1 MLGEEFRA
9 AADIAELLAPADG
22 VTQPLHSQIP
32 GARVSAPAAS
42 SRLALLKRKH
52 PRLSKM
58 GTEARATW
66 APGSAIASAG
76 EAIGTS
82 SGSPV
87 ENFTQAHA
95 APTTVTPA
103 TVAAA
108 GEEPP
113 IAATAPPGPVPPVSS
128 SELAGPP
135 QVIPPR
141 STSTNN
147 SKDSTSLRIHNAVNQ
162 FNTRQRSVTVGHAII
177 RNQVRS
183 RVDSGIIVKHKTP
196 APGSGSYL
204 PGEQVAVGV
213 LVNRVTGG
221 GEAARAERVGPGVG
235 GGDRDQNVVV
245 HTVASSGQHNPHG
258 GGPASSSTSTTP
270 PATSAA
276 AAPGAGSESVVA
288 AAGATTPAESGT
300 AVGVAGG
307 AAPPSSRSRST
318 TSRPPGSKSK
328 SKAPQEREVVV
339 DRETSKG
346 RNSAAPQSAK
356 TYSTLNKDPG
366 VSAARSRRQTT
377 SDQMQTAPPGGRPAA
392 SAPQQDEQQHPAPRQ
407 MLNQKQ
413 KQKDHQADTSVPAGL
428 HHHQPGAVEA
438 PRKKNP
444 WSSKAARAQALNN
457 VNQKHA
463 GAAPSSSKPK
473 AAKSTI
479 AATAD
484 RAGSCESANTDRSGG
499 GGRRAAVSDKSRTEP
514 NEPRDRGL
522 EDRLGTRATS
532 ISLFPDEAPN
542 EQQRRISPKLL
553 GVETAATAGAP
564 PIKTASRMFG
574 PGATAAAEQGE
585 EKSAQSEGAVIEVL
599 APASN
604 LQSSVSIEQGT
615 KKFMTGAPEVGDKEE
630 HRHETRPLDA
640 TLKVG
645 LPLPAGGLGGAITP
659 KKESTT
665 KTSQSQ
671 TPLEDL
677 PALQST
683 TLVGKKETSRT
694 TTIPIDTCNKSPN
707 PLPAAD
713 EIPIKAKTTPVDV
726 FVAGRGAGFS
736 EFGGAAAAA
745 GAPGEPAQREQFQLD
760 PETGLLIPAREDA
773 RIQCPHCHRNFNE
786 EAAARH
792 IPRCKDIKHR
802 PAARSLQKK
811 QYVVDKLG
819 RRVAVEVDNGAAP
832 DGAASGAEQAG
843 AAHQPAHANRTSLKG
858 KGKKGRTMPAAAKR
872 SAAGADDG
880 TSVPGAPEQAQMIP
894 AALDSQWGQ
903 VQILLT
909 DGINAVNSGER
920 IAETTGRAK
929 SGLQWVHDVEHYAK
943 TNGLMKGK
951 LSRMLL
957 PFNKDTDAKNQANVK
972 SDLGSPELDHTNIPL
987 ETRRE
992 MVREALNV
1000 RRFLRV
1006 KVADDADM
1014 DLLKDSLSLI
1024 LAFFQ
1029 NLSCLM
1035 TGLRAKGA
1043 IREDMQ
1049 THEFILEKMGVPF
1062 AHKFREGTAGPGNS
1076 GPSIFEND
1084 RDYFKY

>member
-1 MLGEEFRA
+1 
-9 AADIAELLAPADG
+9 
-22 VTQPLHSQIP
+22 
-32 GARVSAPAAS
+32 
-42 SRLALLKRKH
+42 
-52 PRLSKM
+52 
-58 GTEARATW
+58 
-66 APGSAIASAG
+66 
-76 EAIGTS
+76 
-82 SGSPV
+82 
-87 ENFTQAHA
+87 
-95 APTTVTPA
+95 
-103 TVAAA
+103 
-108 GEEPP
+108 
-113 IAATAPPGPVPPVSS
+113 
-128 SELAGPP
+128 
-135 QVIPPR
+135 
-141 STSTNN
+141 
-147 SKDSTSLRIHNAVNQ
+147 
-162 FNTRQRSVTVGHAII
+162 
-177 RNQVRS
+177 
-183 RVDSGIIVKHKTP
+183 
-196 APGSGSYL
+196 
-204 PGEQVAVGV
+204 
-213 LVNRVTGG
+213 
-221 GEAARAERVGPGVG
+221 
-235 GGDRDQNVVV
+235 
-245 HTVASSGQHNPHG
+245 
-258 GGPASSSTSTTP
+258 
-270 PATSAA
+270 
-276 AAPGAGSESVVA
+276 
-288 AAGATTPAESGT
+288 
-300 AVGVAGG
+300 
-307 AAPPSSRSRST
+307 
-318 TSRPPGSKSK
+318 
-328 SKAPQEREVVV
+328 
-339 DRETSKG
+339 
-346 RNSAAPQSAK
+346 
-356 TYSTLNKDPG
+356 
-366 VSAARSRRQTT
+366 
-377 SDQMQTAPPGGRPAA
+377 
-392 SAPQQDEQQHPAPRQ
+392 
-407 MLNQKQ
+407 
-413 KQKDHQADTSVPAGL
+413 
-428 HHHQPGAVEA
+428 
-438 PRKKNP
+438 
-444 WSSKAARAQALNN
+444 
-457 VNQKHA
+457 
-463 GAAPSSSKPK
+463 
-473 AAKSTI
+473 
-479 AATAD
+479 
-484 RAGSCESANTDRSGG
+484 
-499 GGRRAAVSDKSRTEP
+499 
-514 NEPRDRGL
+514 
-522 EDRLGTRATS
+522 
-532 ISLFPDEAPN
+532 
-542 EQQRRISPKLL
+542 
-553 GVETAATAGAP
+553 
-564 PIKTASRMFG
+564 
-574 PGATAAAEQGE
+574 
-585 EKSAQSEGAVIEVL
+585 
-599 APASN
+599 
-604 LQSSVSIEQGT
+604 
-615 KKFMTGAPEVGDKEE
+615 MTGAPEVGDKEE

-645 LPLPAGGLGGAITP
+645 LPLPAGGL
-659 KKESTT
+659 
-665 KTSQSQ
+665 
-671 TPLEDL
+671 
-677 PALQST
+677 
-683 TLVGKKETSRT
+683 
-694 TTIPIDTCNKSPN
+694 
-707 PLPAAD
+707 
-713 EIPIKAKTTPVDV
+713 VDV

-1024 LAFFQ
+1024 LVMKRRTSAGNANDGAL